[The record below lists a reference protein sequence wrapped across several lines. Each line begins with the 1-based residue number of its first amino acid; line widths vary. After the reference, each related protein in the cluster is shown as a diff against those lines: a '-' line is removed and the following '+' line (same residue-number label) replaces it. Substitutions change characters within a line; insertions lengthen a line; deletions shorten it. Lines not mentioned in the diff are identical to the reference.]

1 MNREKILVSYLVIY
15 ILVRIYFKT
24 LTSEVNQ
31 VNEPNFFLIL
41 IFKI

>member
-31 VNEPNFFLIL
+31 VNEPNFF
-41 IFKI
+41 